1 MTQDLS
7 EALDN
12 AYRLSVRDRGFNNP
26 LTREIAS
33 LIIRFRGVQAKRVLD
48 EIVRAQNAQSR
59 GASADSFGDTSA
71 QGIVPEPPQPDA
83 QLKKPLPQEPKQVS
97 QSQPQ
102 APTRENPLPPSANPV
117 AEADVIIEYEEIK
130 GQNAMSVADKFPR
143 ASLVAT
149 LLKIKPS
156 EKPEGYTDRQIAAI
170 ILNAYKNANK
180 PKRY

>member
-59 GASADSFGDTSA
+59 GASADTSA
-71 QGIVPEPPQPDA
+71 QGIVHEPPQPDA

-97 QSQPQ
+97 PSQPQ

-149 LLKIKPS
+149 LLKIKPA

-180 PKRY
+180 SKRP